1 MVFLFQMGIGISL
14 NLFLFLFYSRTV
26 TASRKFSP
34 SDLILIHLAF
44 SNAVILLSFGLS
56 ETLSYWG
63 LRNFLSDVGCKIL
76 MYVYRVGRGLSIC
89 STCLLSVFQAV
100 TISPG
105 TTRWARIKARLARG
119 VVLSCLLSWGLSLL
133 VDLDAL
139 FNITG
144 PRNSSVARMMLDLKY
159 CSKLSD
165 SAETTL
171 LIAVVF
177 SLRDLFFVGLMSLA
191 SGYMVFVLHRH
202 HRQVRHLHGSG
213 RSSGEMPEVQAAK
226 RVVALVTLYVLL
238 YGRQSV
244 MLSVILNRKEKSPLL
259 TNSHLVFSITFSSM
273 SPLLMIHGD
282 RRMRTF
288 WKRESA
294 VSHVDS
300 AVEFQ
305 GSRLPAQRENS

>member
-1 MVFLFQMGIGISL
+1 MNATELSFGIAFLLQIGIGISV

-26 TASRKFSP
+26 TASRKVSP

-44 SNAVILLSFGLS
+44 SNAVILLTFGLP
-56 ETLSYWG
+56 ETLSAWG
-63 LRNFLSDVGCKIL
+63 LRNFLSDGGCKIL
-76 MYVYRVGRGLSIC
+76 MYVFRVARGLSIC

-105 TTRWARIKARLARG
+105 TSRWARIKARLPG
-119 VVLSCLLSWGLSLL
+119 CILPSCLLSWGLSLL
-133 VDLDAL
+133 VDLDAP

-144 PRNSSVARMMLDLKY
+144 PRNSSVVRIMLDLKY
-159 CSKLSD
+159 CSKVSE

-202 HRQVRHLHGSG
+202 HRQVRHLHGPG
-213 RSSGEMPEVQAAK
+213 RSPGETPEVRAAK

-238 YGRQSV
+238 YGRQSI
-244 MLSVILNRKEKSPLL
+244 MLSVFLNRKEKSPLL
-259 TNSHLVFSITFSSM
+259 MSSHLVFSIAFSSV
-273 SPLLMIHGD
+273 SPLLMLHSD
-282 RRMRTF
+282 RRIRTI
-288 WKRESA
+288 WKRES
-294 VSHVDS
+294 V
-300 AVEFQ
+300 
-305 GSRLPAQRENS
+305 GSRVNSS